1 MYNLVNRS
9 PSGLSRG
16 RAVPIVERM
25 ACSDLVRIVAEQCV
39 GAVPAVDRIAFGT
52 ALVLGILGFAC
63 VPLSILLHRYGVVN
77 GFVTLTMVGS
87 GIYLPYV
94 LIHTTVFERWIAIV
108 RRPGSAAFLLT
119 LADAIAYLA
128 YVVALLIKPMVQKS
142 GNILGL
148 FETVGFWISLSSIAM
163 LVAALVLTSRQSS
176 QISGQRGTA

>member
-1 MYNLVNRS
+1 
-9 PSGLSRG
+9 
-16 RAVPIVERM
+16 
-25 ACSDLVRIVAEQCV
+25 
-39 GAVPAVDRIAFGT
+39 
-52 ALVLGILGFAC
+52 
-63 VPLSILLHRYGVVN
+63 
-77 GFVTLTMVGS
+77 MVGS

-128 YVVALLIKPMVQKS
+128 YVAALLIKPMVQKS

-148 FETVGFWISLSSIAM
+148 FETVGLWISLSSIAT
-163 LVAALVLTSRQSS
+163 LVAALVLTSKESS

>member
-1 MYNLVNRS
+1 MPELLK
-9 PSGLSRG
+9 GLNVTGNALIFTQSE
-16 RAVPIVERM
+16 AIIAAIVTLIAGLTSIIRTN
-25 ACSDLVRIVAEQCV
+25 
-39 GAVPAVDRIAFGT
+39 RIAFGT
-52 ALVLGILGFAC
+52 ALVLGILGFAF
-63 VPLSILLHRYGVVN
+63 VPLSILLHRIGVVN

-128 YVVALLIKPMVQKS
+128 YVAALLIKPMVQKS

-148 FETVGFWISLSSIAM
+148 FETVGLWISLSSIAT
-163 LVAALVLTSRQSS
+163 LVAALVLTSKESS
-176 QISGQRGTA
+176 QTSGQRGTA

>member
-1 MYNLVNRS
+1 MPELLK
-9 PSGLSRG
+9 GLNVKGNALIFTQSE
-16 RAVPIVERM
+16 AIIAAIVTLIAGLTSLIRTN
-25 ACSDLVRIVAEQCV
+25 
-39 GAVPAVDRIAFGT
+39 RIAFGT

-63 VPLSILLHRYGVVN
+63 VPLSILLHRFGVVN

-128 YVVALLIKPMVQKS
+128 YVAALLIKPMVQKS
-142 GNILGL
+142 GNILAL
-148 FETVGFWISLSSIAM
+148 FETVGLWVSISSMAM
-163 LVAALVLTSRQSS
+163 LVVALILTSSKQPEPD
-176 QISGQRGTA
+176 GQKGTV